1 MKERIKSKIKVD
13 EKKITRCAPTTI
25 LPTIGKI
32 SPSENRTLIDYHV
45 CQDDDDFH
53 HRLSYIF
60 VKTIITLIII
70 DIMFAKMMM
79 MIIDYHTYL
88 SRRSSSSSSSI
99 SWSSLQGLAF
109 LHDLRIVHL
118 DVKPYNILFC
128 NKVTFFWLCSWWSK

>member
-1 MKERIKSKIKVD
+1 MKERIKSKIKVG
-13 EKKITRCAPTTI
+13 EKKVTRCAPTTI

-70 DIMFAKMMM
+70 DIMLAKIIITGFGLPSRPADRPPGCQTIQHPFLQQGDLSFIMLMVIKVKIMM
-79 MIIDYHTYL
+79 L
-88 SRRSSSSSSSI
+88 SSCKN
-99 SWSSLQGLAF
+99 F
-109 LHDLRIVHL
+109 
-118 DVKPYNILFC
+118 
-128 NKVTFFWLCSWWSK
+128 